1 MALFSAVFR
10 YKDKKSPDKLGVF
23 PEKFPVEAFPER
35 RYLWTSRALVILT
48 AFSFCLTIVLVSTL
62 YLLLP
67 LKRANPMLYKTN
79 PYFFTFDRVRPLRED
94 VRFKEMLTEKY
105 LTDYVQMRHSIPRST
120 ADLFYRWDR
129 SSLFYWYSASSVYY
143 RFVSNIDRNQLKR
156 FIRLGMKRTVEI
168 DDMTHLSDNLWR
180 IQLRTLTST
189 RDMPEPNV
197 IYWRVYARVR
207 YEELEGYEDIE
218 KTDREKEAYLAN
230 PFGFKVTQ
238 YSVSYAGSPRKSYTA
253 MEAAKR
259 VIENMEDLI
268 W

>member
-1 MALFSAVFR
+1 
-10 YKDKKSPDKLGVF
+10 
-23 PEKFPVEAFPER
+23 
-35 RYLWTSRALVILT
+35 
-48 AFSFCLTIVLVSTL
+48 
-62 YLLLP
+62 
-67 LKRANPMLYKTN
+67 
-79 PYFFTFDRVRPLRED
+79 
-94 VRFKEMLTEKY
+94 
-105 LTDYVQMRHSIPRST
+105 
-120 ADLFYRWDR
+120 
-129 SSLFYWYSASSVYY
+129 
-143 RFVSNIDRNQLKR
+143 
-156 FIRLGMKRTVEI
+156 
-168 DDMTHLSDNLWR
+168 
-180 IQLRTLTST
+180 
-189 RDMPEPNV
+189 MPEPNV